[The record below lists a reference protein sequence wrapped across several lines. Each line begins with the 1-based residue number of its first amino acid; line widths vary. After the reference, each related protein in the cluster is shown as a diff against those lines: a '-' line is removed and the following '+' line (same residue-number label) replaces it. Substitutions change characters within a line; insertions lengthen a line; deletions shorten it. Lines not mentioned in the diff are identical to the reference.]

1 MVAYQAS
8 TQRKRV
14 ADTSA
19 LRRRVV
25 SLIVTG
31 VVIALFGLFASAE
44 DGFTAR
50 AGWVTPVAASLSD
63 IPSHNGSYRASIIGL
78 PEPIELGRSLA
89 LTVEIRTAADAPVE
103 GAVLALESWM
113 PDDETVSVARSGA
126 IQEVG
131 GGLYRVEGLRFA
143 SRGWWNLRVQIS
155 TARLTDS
162 LAFNVVLK

>member
-1 MVAYQAS
+1 MVAYRAS
-8 TQRKRV
+8 THRKRV
-14 ADTSA
+14 AETST
-19 LRRRVV
+19 RRRVV

-31 VVIALFGLFASAE
+31 VAVALLCLFASAE

-50 AGWVTPVAASLSD
+50 AGWVTPVAASSSD
-63 IPSHNGSYRASIIGL
+63 IPSHNGSYRASIIAL
-78 PEPIELGRSLA
+78 PETVELGRSLA
-89 LTVEIRTAADAPVE
+89 LTVAIRTAADSPVE

-113 PDDETVSVARSGA
+113 PDDETVRVARSAA

-143 SRGWWNLRVQIS
+143 SRGWWNLRLRIS
-155 TARLTDS
+155 RAGLTDS